1 MNKDNNFDV
10 IVVGAGHAGVEAAL
24 AAARL
29 NLDTLL
35 LSINLDT
42 IALMPC
48 NPSIGGPGKG
58 HIVREID
65 ALGGEMARNID
76 ETHIHI
82 RWLNTSKGPAVQA
95 LRAQADKKHYLSRM
109 KRILELQNHIFL
121 RQGMA
126 EKLLTHENH
135 ASGVQIET
143 GECFY
148 SKSVII
154 TTGTF
159 LNGLIHIGEKTFPAG
174 RLGEFAAVGLS
185 QSLLDAGLELGR
197 LKTGTVPRL
206 NARQIDFSR
215 CREQKPS
222 FEPLAFSHFSPRSVR
237 PNQVSCWATHTTSE
251 THDIIRS
258 NFHRAP
264 LFSGQ
269 IKGTG
274 ARYCPSIEDKV
285 NKFPDR
291 NQHQVFLEPEGL
303 DTNEIYAQGI
313 STSLPI
319 DVQLK
324 YLRTIPGLEQVDIMR
339 PGYAIEYDYVDPIQL
354 KPTLETKKVAGLY
367 LAGQINGTSG
377 YEEAAA
383 QGIVSGINAAA
394 SILGLDPLIIGRD
407 EGYIGILI
415 DDLITKGTEEPYRM
429 FTSRSEYRLTIRFDN
444 SDTRLARYGHKY
456 GLISDE
462 QYEKIQNDRKTIDEE
477 IEKLKKFHVKH
488 FDTLETDDPNI
499 NLYSKFSGK
508 TLLHALKSPQ
518 VKLVDLPGMND
529 GFSLPTDDDI
539 KRRVEIEV
547 KYEGYISK
555 QARQIEEFNKFD
567 KMRIPEQFDYNSVNG
582 ISTEARIKLNKAI
595 PMTVGQA
602 TRISGV
608 TPADIMV
615 LAYYIRRSEK
625 S

>member
-1 MNKDNNFDV
+1 MNRDNTFDV

-95 LRAQADKKHYLSRM
+95 LRAQADKKHYLARM
-109 KRILELQNHIFL
+109 KRVLELQNHILL

-126 EKLLTHENH
+126 KKLLTHENH
-135 ASGVQIET
+135 ASGIEIET
-143 GECFY
+143 GERFF
-148 SKSVII
+148 SKTVII

-174 RLGEFAAVGLS
+174 RLGEFAAIGLS
-185 QSLLDAGLELGR
+185 QSLIENGLELGR

-206 NARQIDFSR
+206 NARQIDFSK

-222 FEPLAFSHFSPRSVR
+222 FEPFVFSHFSPRAVR

-258 NFHRAP
+258 NFYRAP

-319 DVQLK
+319 DVQLS

-415 DDLITKGTEEPYRM
+415 DDLITKGTDEPYRM

-444 SDTRLARYGHKY
+444 SDTRLAHYGHKY
-456 GLISDE
+456 GLITDE
-462 QYEKIQNDRKTIDEE
+462 QYEKIQNDRKTIDNET
-477 IEKLKKFHVKH
+477 EKIKKFHVKH
-488 FDTLETDDPNI
+488 FESDETAEPYI
-499 NLYSKFSGK
+499 SLFSKFSGK
-508 TLLHALKSPQ
+508 SLYHALKSPE
-518 VKLVDLPGMND
+518 VKLVDLSYMND
-529 GFSLPTDDDI
+529 DFSLPDDDDI

-547 KYEGYISK
+547 KYEGYIAK

-582 ISTEARIKLNKAI
+582 ISTEARMKLIKGT

-602 TRISGV
+602 SRISGV

-615 LAYYIRRSEK
+615 LAYHIRRNSK